1 MGTPGATVEFLR
13 VDRPLWSLVGPAQGT
28 WTPGGQVLR
37 VSVASALQGDVLITS
52 CTYNTEDRRLAT
64 VVSHPNVPPP
74 ATELRHQSQLCWST
88 GRGCPSLI
96 HPVKQ
101 QLSRC
106 GPWASISI
114 PSSVQFSHFRL
125 FATPWTA
132 ARQAS
137 LSITNSWSLLKL
149 MSIEPVMPSNHLIL
163 CCPLLLLLPS
173 NIPWVPDKH
182 INSSVPPQAG
192 W

>member
-1 MGTPGATVEFLR
+1 MGTPGGHCR
-13 VDRPLWSLVGPAQGT
+13 VPQGDRPLWSLVGPARGT
-28 WTPGGQVLR
+28 WTPGGQALR
-37 VSVASALQGDVLITS
+37 ASVASALQGDMLITS

-64 VVSHPNVPPP
+64 VVSHPHVPPP
-74 ATELRHQSQLCWST
+74 AAEHRHQSQLRWNA

-96 HPVKQ
+96 QPVKQ
-101 QLSRC
+101 GLSRG
-106 GPWASISI
+106 GPWASVNI
-114 PSSVQFSHFRL
+114 PSSVQFSRVRL

-132 ARQAS
+132 ACQAS
-137 LSITNSWSLLKL
+137 LSITNSRSLLKL